1 MAGQGAQRV
10 GQRTTVAVIGGGPA
24 GLMAA
29 EVVAAA
35 GVPVTVFDA
44 MPSVGRKFLMAGRGG
59 LNLTHSEPMPAF
71 LARYGVNAARFAPL
85 LADFGPQALR
95 AWAASLGVGTFV
107 GTSGRVFPDD
117 FKAAPLLRAWV
128 RHLRALGVEFRPR
141 CRWRGFGED
150 GDLLFDDA
158 NGSVAVGA
166 DAIVLALGGAS
177 WPRLGSDG
185 GWVPLMTSLGCRVSP
200 LRPANCGFEVAWS
213 PFMAPH
219 FGQPLK
225 GVALGYEGTVCRG
238 EMVLTAYGVEG
249 GGIYALSAA
258 LRDGI
263 ARDGRAVLRVDLK
276 PDLSLAAVTERLA
289 RPRGRASLSN
299 WLRKALG
306 VPPQAAALL
315 REAHADIAD
324 AARLAEAV
332 KSLPVVLVAP
342 RPLEEAISSA
352 GGLLFED
359 LDDHL
364 MVRRRPGLFV
374 AGEMLDWEAPT
385 GGYLLTGCFATGVR
399 AGRGALAWLSEKR
412 HSNVS

>member
-1 MAGQGAQRV
+1 MGQG
-10 GQRTTVAVIGGGPA
+10 TTVAVIGGGPA

-59 LNLTHSEPMPAF
+59 LNLTHSEPMAAF

-85 LADFGPQALR
+85 LADFGPQAMR
-95 AWAASLGVGTFV
+95 EWAASLGVGTFV

-128 RHLRALGVEFRPR
+128 RHLRGLGVDFRLR
-141 CRWRGFGED
+141 CRWRGFGQD
-150 GDLLFDDA
+150 GGLLFD
-158 NGSVAVGA
+158 GETGPVVARA
-166 DAIVLALGGAS
+166 DAAILALGGAS

-185 GWVPLMTSLGCRVSP
+185 RWVPLVTALGCRVSP
-200 LRPANCGFEVAWS
+200 LRPANCGFDVAWS
-213 PFMAPH
+213 SFMVPH

-225 GVALGYEGTVCRG
+225 GVALGYGGAVCRG
-238 EMVLTAYGVEG
+238 EMVMTAYGVEG

-263 ARDGRAVLRVDLK
+263 ARDGSAVLRVDLK
-276 PDLSLAAVTERLA
+276 PDVSLAAVTERLA

-299 WLRKALG
+299 WLRKTLG
-306 VPPQAAALL
+306 LPPQAAALL
-315 REAHADIAD
+315 RETQADIAD
-324 AARLAEAV
+324 PARLAEAV

-352 GGLLFED
+352 GGVRFDD
-359 LDDHL
+359 LDDQL
-364 MVRRRPGLFV
+364 MVLQRPGLFV

-399 AGRGALAWLSEKR
+399 AGRGALGWISEKR